1 MSERRPGQ
9 WPVDEPT
16 DLDAIEQGGET
27 APTLPAEKG
36 QQIVLTPVEEQGEQ
50 HQALVHD
57 QARFHV
63 TLGSVRADLEEQPS
77 EACIR
82 AAQRRWQNA
91 ISQIADETAR
101 LLRRTG

>member
-9 WPVDEPT
+9 WPEEEPV
-16 DLDAIEQGGET
+16 DLDAV
-27 APTLPAEKG
+27 EKG
-36 QQIVLTPVEEQGEQ
+36 TPDRRTPAEEQGER
-50 HQALVHD
+50 HLALAHD
-57 QARFHV
+57 QARFHL

-77 EACIR
+77 EACLR

-101 LLRRTG
+101 LLRRAG